1 MNFMEMVG
9 PPGLE
14 PGDVGY
20 ATPARVTEPSRPL
33 VLRQWPAGAY
43 RGVTEEGS
51 LTVKGFALS
60 R

>member
-1 MNFMEMVG
+1 MVG
-9 PPGLE
+9 PEGLE